1 MNRLLVPRHLL
12 FQGCCWVS
20 KQQRKKWEIQRLTPL
35 IKTKK
40 GEVKDKEARNYILGL
55 KSSQQWW
62 LGIRSA
68 LYATLLLSKRLENRE
83 IRLL

>member
-1 MNRLLVPRHLL
+1 MLLDVETAK
-12 FQGCCWVS
+12 G
-20 KQQRKKWEIQRLTPL
+20 KKNGKIQRLTPL

-68 LYATLLLSKRLENRE
+68 LYATFLLSKRLENRE